1 MSSDDSQEKYAT
13 MIAVLSHAEL
23 KEKMTDSY
31 SFHTLFEQ
39 IKAQKDDFWRTNL
52 YGIVATL
59 LLLPIPM
66 LVPLLID
73 EILLDHP
80 GKMTATVSLVLGP
93 SATWVYIAVI
103 LALVLCLRFLAFF
116 FNNRKTLH
124 SIRITQKVSYQLRHR
139 ILQHLERVSLAQYE
153 TLKSGGI
160 AAKTVQDVESISSFA
175 SQLVTTVLSASL
187 MLIGIAIVMLQM
199 NWVLALLVFLL
210 NPFFLG
216 FSRILGRKTG
226 ELLRRQHEAYQL
238 YHELLN
244 ETLELFIQVRAS
256 NQERSFFGL
265 LQGRA
270 KTIETASL
278 DYGYRASVAH
288 SSSSLLTS
296 SVVDLFRVLG
306 VAAVAYSD
314 LSIGMM
320 IAFLFYLATLVSP
333 VQQLMGV
340 IITYQ
345 TTKPGIQRVNSLLA
359 LAQEPDYPHE
369 ADPFTHGTTSV
380 ELKDISFSY
389 ANGKQVLHDISLKAQ
404 AGQKIA
410 LIGPSGSGKTTIG
423 QIMVGFYPSHSG
435 AILYGDVPMEKI
447 GLPVVRENV
456 ALMLQQTLFFNDT
469 IRMNLTLS
477 REKNDE
483 EIYAA
488 LQAALLESFVRNLDD
503 GLETRIG
510 KNGIRLSG
518 GQRQR
523 LAIARLI
530 LSNPQIVIFDEA
542 TSALDN
548 ATEFQLY
555 ETLEPFLKGRT
566 TIIIAHRTTTIKQ
579 ADSIYLIEE
588 GRVAA
593 EGSYE
598 ELQARGLIKED
609 FDVV

>member
-1 MSSDDSQEKYAT
+1 MLSSVEQHGLLNGMKG
-13 MIAVLSHAEL
+13 
-23 KEKMTDSY
+23 KMTNNY
-31 SFHTLFEQ
+31 SLTTLLKQ
-39 IKAQKDDFWRTNL
+39 VKTQKNDFWRTNL

-73 EILLDHP
+73 EILLENP
-80 GKMTATVSLVLGP
+80 GRMTGFLSLVVDNP
-93 SATWVYIAVI
+93 ATWVYIVFV
-103 LALVLCLRFLAFF
+103 LLLVFTLRFLAFF
-116 FNNRKTLH
+116 VNNRKTFY
-124 SIRITQKVSYQLRHR
+124 STRITQKVSYLLRYR
-139 ILQHLERVSLAQYE
+139 ILQHLERVSLARYE

-160 AAKTVQDVESISSFA
+160 ASKTIQDVESISGFA
-175 SQLVTTVLSASL
+175 GQMVTTVLSSSL
-187 MLIGIAIVMLQM
+187 MVTGVALIMLRM
-199 NWVLALLVFLL
+199 NWVLALLVFML
-210 NPFFLG
+210 NPLFLG

-226 ELLRRQHEAYQL
+226 ELLRRQHEAYEL

-256 NQERSFFGL
+256 NQEHSFFRIL
-265 LQGRA
+265 RGRA
-270 KTIETASL
+270 KDIETASL
-278 DYGYRASVAH
+278 DYGYKASVAH

-296 SVVDLFRVLG
+296 GVVDLFRILG
-306 VAAVAYSD
+306 IAAVVYSD

-320 IAFLFYLATLVSP
+320 IAFLFYLSTLVSP
-333 VQQLMGV
+333 IQQLMGLV
-340 IITYQ
+340 IGYQ
-345 TTKPGIQRVNSLLA
+345 ATKPCFQRINTLLSLP
-359 LAQEPDYPHE
+359 QEPDYPP
-369 ADPFTHGTTSV
+369 DINPFSKIKTTSV
-380 ELKDISFSY
+380 ELKNVSFAY
-389 ANGKQVLHDISLKAQ
+389 GNGKQVLHDINLKAQ

-423 QIMVGFYPSHSG
+423 QILVGFYPSHSG
-435 AILYGDVPMEKI
+435 DILYGDAPLEKI

-456 ALMLQQTLFFNDT
+456 ALMLQQTLFFNDS
-469 IRMNLTLS
+469 IRMNLTLTG
-477 REKNDE
+477 EKSDE
-483 EIYAA
+483 EMYTA
-488 LQAALLESFVRNLDD
+488 LQAAQLERFVLGLDD

-530 LSNPQIVIFDEA
+530 LSNPKVVIFDEA

-548 ATEFQLY
+548 TMEFRLY

-566 TIIIAHRTTTIKQ
+566 TVIIAHRTTTIRQ
-579 ADSIYLIEE
+579 ADHIYLIEK

-593 EGSYE
+593 EGSYD